1 MAVITVDK
9 LTKRYAG
16 ASATAVADVS
26 FTVADREFMVLLG
39 PSGCG
44 KSTVLRMIAGLEP
57 ISAGTVSIDGRVV
70 NDVPAKSRDIA
81 MVFQS
86 YALYPHMT
94 VYDNLAF
101 GLRRRSVERAEIARR
116 VQAAAAKLRLTEFL
130 ERKPYALSGG
140 QRQRVALGR
149 AIVRDPK
156 LFLFDE
162 PLSNLDAALRV
173 STRNELIRQQREI
186 GTTSI
191 YVTHDQVEAMTMGD
205 RVCIMNEGRVV
216 QIGAPLDV
224 YRNPADTFVARFLGS
239 PPMNL
244 LHGRLEAR
252 EGRMFALVGRDG
264 LALPLGAE
272 SSFGTNAARDV
283 LVGIRPEDL
292 YESLPAA
299 SATSIARVPARV
311 TAVEPLGAETLL
323 VLALAGSDDEVIAR
337 IGRDTNV
344 KSGERIDIGVD
355 GAAVHLF
362 DPATTKAIERRTL
375 SLRGETS

>member
-323 VLALAGSDDEVIAR
+323 VLALAGADDEVIAR

>member
-9 LTKRYAG
+9 LCKRYE
-16 ASATAVADVS
+16 SAATPAVNDVS

-57 ISAGTVSIDGRVV
+57 ITSGTVSIDGRVV
-70 NDVPAKSRDIA
+70 NQVPAKVRDIA

-101 GLRRRSVERAEIARR
+101 GLRRRSVDTAEIDRR
-116 VQAAAAKLRLTEFL
+116 VRVAAGKLELAGL
-130 ERKPYALSGG
+130 LKRKPHALSGG

-156 LFLFDE
+156 VFLFDE

-173 STRNELIRQQREI
+173 TTRNQLIKQQQEI

-205 RVCIMNEGRVV
+205 RICIMNNGEVV
-216 QIGAPLDV
+216 QIGHPLEV
-224 YRNPADTFVARFLGS
+224 YRNPADTFVARFLGN

-244 LHGRLEAR
+244 LNGHLDLIGGRAVVHIA
-252 EGRMFALVGRDG
+252 GSAV
-264 LALPLGAE
+264 ALPERTAPSLVHSVGH
-272 SSFGTNAARDV
+272 DV
-283 LVGIRPEDL
+283 ILGIRPEDL
-292 YESLPAA
+292 YETPPPGTAA
-299 SATSIARVPARV
+299 QITRLPARV
-311 TAVEPLGAETLL
+311 VAVEPLGAETLL
-323 VLALAGSDDEVIAR
+323 LVALDVTNDEIIAR
-337 IGRDTNV
+337 IGRDTALRNGDRLEI
-344 KSGERIDIGVD
+344 SLDTTTI
-355 GAAVHLF
+355 HLF
-362 DPATTKAIERRTL
+362 DPATTKAIV
-375 SLRGETS
+375 